1 MSSTIPLQQG
11 VLITTDEQSVV
22 FLCWYNERIPESRR
36 FLVLKLDSRSV
47 FVRKDRLPLVYA
59 ALEQRLKSTVWDED
73 LEDAARLAKEV
84 GGAAAAAGGGG
95 GDA

>member
-11 VLITTDEQSVV
+11 VLIATDEQSVV

-47 FVRKDRLPLVYA
+47 FVRRDRLPLVYA

>member
-1 MSSTIPLQQG
+1 MSSTIALQPG

-36 FLVLKLDSRSV
+36 FLVSKLDARSV
-47 FVRKDRLPLVYA
+47 FVRRDRLPLVYA

-73 LEDAARLAKEV
+73 FEDAARLAKEV
-84 GGAAAAAGGGG
+84 GGAAAG

>member
-73 LEDAARLAKEV
+73 LEDAAKLEKEV
-84 GGAAAAAGGGG
+84 GGAAAAAGAGGV
-95 GDA
+95 A

>member
-1 MSSTIPLQQG
+1 MASTIPLQQG
-11 VLITTDEQSVV
+11 VLIATDEQSVV

-47 FVRKDRLPLVYA
+47 FVRRDRLPLVYA